1 MSDSQLDLDKI
12 RKRVEKR
19 IEQRK
24 ELITH
29 AGVYFI
35 VNAMFWVIW
44 AVIRA
49 DFLPIT
55 PASDFY
61 DLYVLFRDAP
71 VPLFLMAAWGIG
83 LLIHAMVVFLET
95 GMFERMKEREFERE
109 VTRERARLYAQEK
122 PKRRVELAED
132 GELAAD
138 TDHPDAAYD
147 AEPHRRTS
155 RAR

>member
-1 MSDSQLDLDKI
+1 MSDNQLDLNAI

-29 AGVYFI
+29 AGIYFI
-35 VNAMFWVIW
+35 VNAMFWVLW
-44 AVIRA
+44 AVIGSGVV
-49 DFLPIT
+49 PIT

-71 VPLFLMAAWGIG
+71 IPLFLMAAWGIG
-83 LLIHAMVVFLET
+83 LAIHALVVFLEM

-109 VTRERARLYAQEK
+109 ITRERARLYAQEK
-122 PKRRVELAED
+122 PKRRVELTED
-132 GELAAD
+132 GELTEDAD
-138 TDHPDAAYD
+138 ES
-147 AEPHRRTS
+147 EPSRRTS